1 MNGRGDP
8 GAHPKVGGSTGAS
21 PAHPSSHANHK
32 QTLTPD
38 LLLDFLGGVQPILEE
53 NRFVL

>member
-1 MNGRGDP
+1 MIQEHIPKSMGALKP
-8 GAHPKVGGSTGAS
+8 G
-21 PAHPSSHANHK
+21 PAHSSLHTNHK

-53 NRFVL
+53 NRFVF

>member
-1 MNGRGDP
+1 MAEEAQEHIPKSVGALEP
-8 GAHPKVGGSTGAS
+8 G
-21 PAHPSSHANHK
+21 PAHPSSHTNHK